1 MAFFVCGRAPEDA
14 REVHYE
20 QVQAQIWETRE
31 DPEEQQQP
39 REDPPPPAEVA
50 EEADDMVGVFYP
62 RNFSVDEMIKLEHGV
77 TNLPGMEHKWVVEYR
92 GRDAP
97 DGPYVRFVRSWSG
110 ELLFVMPVNESRR
123 SSGIFFVKRSLYEEH
138 TEEDINHL
146 FDILLNVVVFK
157 ERFPYDFQFGEPV
170 SMMWWSW
177 IGIYVTNAHVTD

>member
-1 MAFFVCGRAPEDA
+1 MMMDA
-14 REVHYE
+14 SSDEEGNEREVEYG
-20 QVQAQIWETRE
+20 QVQAQIH
-31 DPEEQQQP
+31 EQESEP
-39 REDPPPPAEVA
+39 VPPPPAEVA

-77 TNLPGMEHKWVVEYR
+77 THLPGMEHKWVVEYR

-97 DGPYVRFVRSWSG
+97 GGPYVHFVRSWSG

-123 SSGIFFVKRSLYEEH
+123 SSGIVFVKCSLYEEH

-157 ERFPYDFQFGEPV
+157 KPFPHEFNYHDPV
-170 SMMWWSW
+170 SQMWWSW
-177 IGIYVTNAHVTD
+177 IGIYATNAHVTS